1 MEWVG
6 PGNQI
11 VISYSEPALI
21 VLNIRSR
28 ESGEYLEVLDT
39 DDYPTIRGCCTER
52 FPPSDMA
59 SLQTEQGVEG
69 VVVRLADSG
78 QRIKMKTA
86 WYVSFH
92 HAMGIGAK
100 CKTLY
105 EAVLKE
111 SSDDLKALYQ
121 INDNYLKRIT

>member
-39 DDYPTIRGCCTER
+39 DDYPTIRGCWTER

-59 SLQTEQGVEG
+59 SLEEMMQTEQGVQG

-78 QRIKMKTA
+78 QRIKMKNA

-92 HAMGIGAK
+92 HAM
-100 CKTLY
+100 
-105 EAVLKE
+105 
-111 SSDDLKALYQ
+111 
-121 INDNYLKRIT
+121 